1 MVCGMGGR
9 VKNRACLNPIL
20 FAVFAL
26 VFVANYILQH
36 FEISSNF
43 SRNYLDDLL
52 AMPVILYLA
61 QLLMRWIYRRPEL
74 VLDNL
79 MLLDGFLMVSL
90 SFEWILPKYYM
101 HLTADFWDVICY
113 AIGTLAFFILNR
125 TKHKESK

>member
-1 MVCGMGGR
+1 MGGR
-9 VKNRACLNPIL
+9 VKNRTSLYPLL

-26 VFVANYILQH
+26 VFAANYILQQ

-61 QLLMRWIYRRPEL
+61 QVLMRWIYRTPEL

-79 MLLDGFLMVSL
+79 MLLYGFLMASL

-125 TKHKESK
+125 ARHKEPK

>member
-9 VKNRACLNPIL
+9 VKNRACLNLLL

>member
-9 VKNRACLNPIL
+9 VKNRAYLHPSL
-20 FAVFAL
+20 FAVFSL

-61 QLLMRWIYRRPEL
+61 QVLMRWIYRRPEL

-79 MLLDGFLMVSL
+79 MLLYGFLMASL

-125 TKHKESK
+125 ARHKEPI